1 MLTCHYSD
9 VGSASDWLKFS
20 LNHLEAL
27 TQICVVTRHQYGI
40 SALVPQTSFYRETS
54 GGLIKRQLFS
64 QDMAEV
70 HKQKWKWPTIL
81 NVLVFV

>member
-1 MLTCHYSD
+1 L
-9 VGSASDWLKFS
+9 VEIF
-20 LNHLEAL
+20 LEPFRST

-40 SALVPQTSFYRETS
+40 SALVPETSFCRETS
-54 GGLIKRQLFS
+54 GRVMKCQLLS

-81 NVLVFV
+81 FVLVLV